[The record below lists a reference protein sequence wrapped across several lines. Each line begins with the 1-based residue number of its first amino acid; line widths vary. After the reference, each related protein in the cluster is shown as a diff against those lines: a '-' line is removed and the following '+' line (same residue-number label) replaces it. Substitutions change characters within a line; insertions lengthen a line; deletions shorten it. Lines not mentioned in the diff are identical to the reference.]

1 MGSEPVSGSC
11 ARDRDGDRDGE
22 QEQGCR
28 AVFDGIGAAGV
39 GRKRGGAGYRHGLR
53 TLQPSVSVRRSLRMV
68 SPDMAARIV
77 PRPAR
82 VTRVTRVVAMRGLAV
97 TLLIATGLSGC
108 AQSPRGGG
116 AASVA
121 AWAATDGEPI
131 RVRVIAFNDFHGQ
144 IESGGLTVRLR
155 DPTAPGK
162 TWAVGVGGAAH
173 LATLVR
179 RLRAQA
185 PHSVLVSGGDLVGA
199 SPIASAL
206 FRDEPTIEAMNQIG
220 LDLGVVGNHE
230 FDRGVDELRRLLAG
244 GCHPGDASG
253 AAATCAGPARR
264 YAGADFPLVAANV
277 IQADGRPLL
286 AAAVVREFDG
296 RRVAFVGA
304 VLRGTPTVVA
314 PSGIVGLR
322 FEDEADAINREV
334 GVLKAQGIEAFVAVI
349 HEGGVTNGDWN
360 DPACPGARGEIFAIA
375 DRLRPEVD
383 VVLSGHSHQGYSCV
397 RDAPGNPGLRIV
409 QAIANGRAVS
419 VVDLALDRATGD
431 VDRSRTS
438 ARNLPVANGLAG
450 DRAADA
456 VYEPLPADPAVSALV
471 AHYAAQ
477 AEPLAGRV
485 IGRLD
490 GDAGRTPSAGGDAA
504 LGRLVADAQLAAT
517 RAPARGGSRI
527 ALMNPGGLR
536 ADLGCAGAAPPCAV
550 TFGQAFGAQPF
561 GNSLVVMTLTGTQL
575 LALLEQQFT
584 GPNQERPRILQPS
597 AGFGWQWRA
606 SAPPGARIV
615 DVRLDG
621 EPITPDGAYRVT
633 VNSFLADGGDGFTV
647 LRDGTDRLGGMQD
660 LDALTGYLAGGAVS
674 AVPREARVRR
684 GD

>member
-1 MGSEPVSGSC
+1 
-11 ARDRDGDRDGE
+11 
-22 QEQGCR
+22 
-28 AVFDGIGAAGV
+28 
-39 GRKRGGAGYRHGLR
+39 
-53 TLQPSVSVRRSLRMV
+53 MV
-68 SPDMAARIV
+68 SPETAARIV
-77 PRPAR
+77 PCSGLTGPDGRDACAERDAR
-82 VTRVTRVVAMRGLAV
+82 VVIDTRTVCGAAGRAGARAAAAPAVGAAMLRAVAAA
-97 TLLIATGLSGC
+97 LLLATGLAGC
-108 AQSPRGGG
+108 ALPSRGDGEAPVASASS
-116 AASVA
+116 AA
-121 AWAATDGEPI
+121 AATPVRGGEPI

-144 IESGGLTVRLR
+144 IEPGGLTLRLP
-155 DPTAPGK
+155 DPAAPGK
-162 TWAVGVGGAAH
+162 TWAVGAGGAAH

-206 FRDEPTIEAMNQIG
+206 FRDEPTIEAMNRIG
-220 LDLGVVGNHE
+220 LDLGVLGNHE

-244 GCHPGDASG
+244 GCHPGADSGVAAS
-253 AAATCAGPARR
+253 CAGPSGR
-264 YAGADFPLVAANV
+264 YAGAEFPLFAANV
-277 IQADGRPLL
+277 FQSDGRSLL
-286 AAAVVREFDG
+286 APAVVREFDG

-304 VLRGTPTVVA
+304 VLRGTPTVVL
-314 PSGIVGLR
+314 PSGIAGLR
-322 FEDEADAINREV
+322 FEDEADAINRQV
-334 GVLKAQGIEAFVAVI
+334 GLLKAQGIEAFVAVI
-349 HEGGVTNGDWN
+349 HEGGTTSGDWN
-360 DPACPGARGEIFAIA
+360 DPTCPGARGEIFAIA

-397 RDAPGNPGLRIV
+397 RDAPGNPGLRIL
-409 QAIANGRAVS
+409 QAVANGRAVS

-431 VDRSRTS
+431 VDRARTQ

-456 VYEPLPADPAVSALV
+456 VYEPLPADPAVGALV
-471 AHYAAQ
+471 AHYAAR

-490 GDAGRTPSAGGDAA
+490 GDADRAPSPGGDGA

-517 RAPARGGSRI
+517 RAPAQGGARI

-536 ADLGCAGAAPPCAV
+536 ADLRCAGGAPPCAV
-550 TFGQAFGAQPF
+550 SFGQVFGAQPF

-575 LALLEQQFT
+575 VALLEQQFT
-584 GPNQERPRILQPS
+584 GPNATRPRILQPS
-597 AGFGWQWRA
+597 SGFGWGWRP

-621 EPITPDGAYRVT
+621 QPIVPTGAYRVT
-633 VNSFLADGGDGFTV
+633 VNSFLAEGGDGFTV

-660 LDALTGYLAGGAVS
+660 LDALAAYMAGEAVV